1 MRYKQ
6 AQRGFT
12 LLEVLV
18 ALAVLAAALGA
29 LIAGIGQSADNAAR
43 LRDQTFAQWVAMNTI
58 VETQLSEGFPRAG
71 TRKGASLLAD
81 REWHWT
87 LTISGTPDKDLMR
100 IDVEVRPRNADQP
113 VITSVVGF
121 QGRY

>member
-1 MRYKQ
+1 MFKQ
-6 AQRGFT
+6 RQRGFT

-29 LIAGIGQSADNAAR
+29 LIGGIGQSADNASR
-43 LRDQTFAQWVAMNTI
+43 LRDKTFAQWVALNKITEI
-58 VETQLSEGFPRAG
+58 QLEGGMPRASTREG
-71 TRKGASLLAD
+71 TMLLAD

-87 LTISGTPDKDLMR
+87 SKVSGTADKDLMR
-100 IDVEVRPRNADQP
+100 MDVDVRQRSADQP

-121 QGRY
+121 KGRY